1 MNACSAQTVVNKS
14 CNLAPKLPKQ
24 WRRTVFAAA
33 TDANLW
39 RQGCLSVMWVVIKQA
54 GGFPVKKN
62 IQFRLLGSLLDLIA
76 ILLATNPLLYGPP
89 RVMISIFLAKQTP
102 RRSHACFFL
111 VVFFRVIYGWS
122 SLVLFCPETG
132 G

>member
-1 MNACSAQTVVNKS
+1 
-14 CNLAPKLPKQ
+14 
-24 WRRTVFAAA
+24 
-33 TDANLW
+33 
-39 RQGCLSVMWVVIKQA
+39 MWVVIKQA

-102 RRSHACFFL
+102 RTFPCMFL
-111 VVFFRVIYGWS
+111 SRCLLQGDLW
-122 SLVLFCPETG
+122 LV
-132 G
+132 